1 MFTANTYS
9 RKVLFLIFGISLFNY
24 IDRQVLYAVFPL
36 IKKELFLTD
45 ARLGFL
51 ASSFM
56 IVYMCFAP
64 LVGWFGD
71 KYKRPSIIGISA
83 VFWSVATLFTGL
95 ARTYPQ
101 MIFTRSAVGVGEAG
115 YGTVSPS
122 YLAEWFPVE
131 KRARVMALY
140 ALAIPVGSA
149 IGYLLGGAL
158 GQRFGWRAAF
168 CIVAAPGILLGAAA
182 MFLRETDA
190 KKAGRAGKTEP
201 GRYKALFKNRTFMLI
216 AFSQAI
222 GTFTVGG
229 LAAWMPSFFVR
240 DFGLSVAQAGVAF
253 GAVTVLA
260 GIGGSLAGGW
270 IADWLRKKTRRAY
283 FIVGYFS
290 FFLSM
295 PFGVLAVLANRLPMA
310 LAMVFL
316 AEFFIFAHSGP
327 YHAAIV
333 EVIPVNMR
341 SMAFALDIFILH
353 AFGDAIS
360 PTLLGMVS
368 DARGLGFAVFLAVLF
383 LFFGGV
389 TSILAGYYYEKEG
402 GFRLKAGGTA

>member
-1 MFTANTYS
+1 MFTDNPYS
-9 RKVLFLIFGISLFNY
+9 KKVLLLIFGISLFNY

-45 ARLGFL
+45 TQLGLL

-64 LVGWFGD
+64 LVGYFGD
-71 KYKRPSIIGISA
+71 KYKRSGIIGISA
-83 VFWSVATLFTGL
+83 VFWSVATIFTGL
-95 ARTYPQ
+95 TKTYPQ
-101 MIFTRSAVGVGEAG
+101 MLVTRSAVGVGEAG

-122 YLAEWFPVE
+122 YLAEWFPIE

-149 IGYLLGGAL
+149 IGYLLGGVL

-168 CIVAAPGILLGAAA
+168 YIVAAPGILLGVAV
-182 MFLRETDA
+182 MFLRETDE
-190 KKAGRAGKTEP
+190 KKARKSERIKMGQ
-201 GRYKALFKNRTFMLI
+201 YKDLFRNRVFLLI
-216 AFSQAI
+216 AFTQAI
-222 GTFTVGG
+222 GTFSVGG

-240 DFGLSVAQAGVAF
+240 DFGISVARAGLYF

-260 GIGGSLAGGW
+260 GIAGSLAGGW
-270 IADWLRKKTRRAY
+270 TADWLHKKTKRSY

-295 PFGVLAVLANRLPMA
+295 PFGVLAVLASSLPMA
-310 LAMVFL
+310 LAMVF
-316 AEFFIFAHSGP
+316 ATEFFIFMHSGP

-368 DARGLGFAVFLAVLF
+368 DARGLAFAIFLAVMF

-389 TSILAGYYYEKEG
+389 TSICAGWCYKKDFHPEP
-402 GFRLKAGGTA
+402 A

>member
-1 MFTANTYS
+1 MFSNNPYS
-9 RKVLFLIFGISLFNY
+9 RKVLLLIFGISLFNY
-24 IDRQVLYAVFPL
+24 IDRQMLYAVFPL

-45 ARLGFL
+45 TQLGFL

-64 LVGWFGD
+64 LVGYFGD
-71 KYKRPSIIGISA
+71 KYKRSQIIGISA
-83 VFWSVATLFTGL
+83 IFWSVATIFTGVT
-95 ARTYPQ
+95 RTYPQ
-101 MIFTRSAVGVGEAG
+101 MIFTRSAVGIGEAG
-115 YGTVSPS
+115 YGTVSPP

-149 IGYLLGGAL
+149 IGYLLGGVL

-168 CIVAAPGILLGAAA
+168 FIVAAPGILLGAAA
-182 MFLRETDA
+182 MFLKETEE
-190 KKAGRAGKTEP
+190 KKARKSE
-201 GRYKALFKNRTFMLI
+201 RIKLSQYKDLFKNRTFLLI

-222 GTFTVGG
+222 STFSIGG

-240 DFGLSVAQAGVAF
+240 DFGLSVARAGMYF

-260 GIGGSLAGGW
+260 GISGNLAGGW
-270 IADWLRKKTRRAY
+270 IADWLHKKTKRAY
-283 FIVGYFS
+283 FIVGYLS

-295 PFGVLAVLANRLPMA
+295 PFGVLAVLAATLPMA

-316 AEFFIFAHSGP
+316 TEFFIFSQSGP

-353 AFGDAIS
+353 AFGDAVS

-368 DARGLGFAVFLAVLF
+368 DASGLGFAIFLAVMF

-389 TSILAGYYYEKEG
+389 TSIFAGRYYKKDFHPE
-402 GFRLKAGGTA
+402 LP

>member
-1 MFTANTYS
+1 MFTDNPYS
-9 RKVLFLIFGISLFNY
+9 RKVLSLIFAVSLFNY

-36 IKKELFLTD
+36 IKKDLFLSDTQ
-45 ARLGFL
+45 LGLL

-64 LVGWFGD
+64 LVGYFGD
-71 KYKRPSIIGISA
+71 KYRRPAIIGISA
-83 VFWSVATLFTGL
+83 VFWSVATIFTGL
-95 ARTYPQ
+95 TRSYPQ
-101 MIFTRSAVGVGEAG
+101 MLFTRSAVGVGEAG

-149 IGYLLGGAL
+149 IGYLLGGVL
-158 GQRFGWRAAF
+158 GQHFGWRSAFYIVAVPGIILGYAAF
-168 CIVAAPGILLGAAA
+168 
-182 MFLRETDA
+182 FLKETPEKIA
-190 KKAGRAGKTEP
+190 RKSERLKLAH
-201 GRYKALFKNRTFMLI
+201 YKSLFKNRPFMLI

-222 GTFTVGG
+222 STFSVGG

-240 DFGLSVAQAGVAF
+240 DFGLTVAQAGFTF

-260 GIGGSLAGGW
+260 GIAGNLSGGW
-270 IADWLRKKTRRAY
+270 IADWLHKRTKRAY
-283 FIVGYFS
+283 FVVGYLS

-295 PFGVLAVLANRLPMA
+295 PFGVLAVLAGSLPMA
-310 LAMVFL
+310 LAMIFL
-316 AEFFIFAHSGP
+316 TEFFIFSNSGP

-333 EVIPVNMR
+333 EIIPVNMR

-353 AFGDAIS
+353 AFGDAVS
-360 PTLLGMVS
+360 PTIIGMVS
-368 DARGLGFAVFLAVLF
+368 DARGLAFAIFLAVLF

-389 TSILAGYYYEKEG
+389 TSILAGYYYKRD
-402 GFRLKAGGTA
+402 FHPD